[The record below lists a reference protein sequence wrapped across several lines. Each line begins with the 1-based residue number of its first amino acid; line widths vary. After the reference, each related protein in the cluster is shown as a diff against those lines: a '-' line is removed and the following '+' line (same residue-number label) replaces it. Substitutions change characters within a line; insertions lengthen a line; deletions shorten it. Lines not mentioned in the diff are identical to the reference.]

1 MTQLNKELQPVYSI
15 SDRLYFGQFAIYR
28 RTISANF
35 EHPLLKRTVCHK
47 FHIATLE
54 QYKSP
59 KEFEKRVKDFGFQID
74 KTDRAQEL
82 KLFNVPSRD
91 RQNYFFF
98 EIIDGKKNLPL
109 YYAAMYTRGCF
120 EDQVT
125 QTSIL
130 KVLNWMDYIN
140 ACNNEISGYIFE
152 QSFHPSCIY
161 DLFQFFHDF
170 GFDIYEW
177 LDKESP
183 NYIDEPLDSHW
194 LNKCHREFQKIKEPS
209 LRNYTLGVLQS
220 VFQLAY
226 KNQEVTQC
234 QFCGR
239 YIDYVKNK
247 RFCSLA
253 SEKRDCGKRARNK
266 RHYAKHRD
274 KILPKAIRTNK
285 ELRAFYKEKGV
296 KK

>member
-1 MTQLNKELQPVYSI
+1 MTQPNNELHPVYSL

-28 RTISANF
+28 RIISANF

-59 KEFEKRVKDFGFQID
+59 KEFEKRLKDFSFHID
-74 KTDRAQEL
+74 RTDRTQEL
-82 KLFNVPSRD
+82 KLLNVSIRD

-98 EIIDGKKNLPL
+98 EVLDGKRTLPL
-109 YYAAMYTRGCF
+109 HYTAIYTRDCF
-120 EDQVT
+120 DDIVDKS
-125 QTSIL
+125 SISKTL
-130 KVLNWMDYIN
+130 SWIDYIK
-140 ACNNEISGYIFE
+140 ACNDEISGHIYE
-152 QSFHPSCIY
+152 QTIHPSCIY

-170 GFDIYEW
+170 GFTIYEW
-177 LDKESP
+177 LDKENQ
-183 NYIDEPLDSHW
+183 NYIDEPLDPLW
-194 LNKCHREFQKIKEPS
+194 LNKCHREFKKFKEPS
-209 LRNYTLGVLQS
+209 LRNYALAVLQS

-226 KNQEVTQC
+226 KNKEATQC
-234 QFCGR
+234 QFCGH

-253 SEKRDCGKRARNK
+253 SEKRDCGKKARNK
-266 RHYAKHRD
+266 RHYERNKE
-274 KILPKAIRTNK
+274 KIIPKAICTNK
-285 ELRAFYKEKGV
+285 ELRAFYKEKGI